1 MKHQALAIVAATAL
15 AGCSAPPMDELQANL
30 KELAFS
36 VFASKG
42 QATLSAALKRYE
54 DGDYAAAETGLQTAL
69 EQGLPRMEQVM
80 AHKHLAFIHCAADRQ
95 QPCREE
101 FRKALA
107 IDPALELAPAEAGH
121 PAWGPVFRAAKA
133 GR

>member
-1 MKHQALAIVAATAL
+1 MKHKALAIVAATAL
-15 AGCSAPPMDELQANL
+15 AGCSAPPMDELQAKL

-80 AHKHLAFIHCAADRQ
+80 AHKHLAFIHCAAKRTDA
-95 QPCREE
+95 CRGE
-101 FRKALA
+101 FQLALQV
-107 IDPALELAPAEAGH
+107 DPRTDLDPAEAGH
-121 PAWGPVFRAAKA
+121 PAWGPVFKSLARSK
-133 GR
+133 